1 MGRHNGFLNA
11 EGKIYAIQKLRQM
24 INDGHRPAP
33 PAVRKLRPAQYIGP
47 LKRGWWL
54 EPRTAEELAELLARG
69 VVIAEGVMDPE
80 GRVGFGRSERA
91 EPRKGVSPGRREGI
105 SVTTHER
112 RPIVETPPQP
122 PEPMPPQPE
131 PPPPDGPEPP
141 QA

>member
-1 MGRHNGFLNA
+1 M
-11 EGKIYAIQKLRQM
+11 
-24 INDGHRPAP
+24 RPHL
-33 PAVRKLRPAQYIGP
+33 AVGLPLWATQYIAQGGRTVT
-47 LKRGWWL
+47 LGL

-105 SVTTHER
+105 SATTHER

-122 PEPMPPQPE
+122 PKPE
-131 PPPPDGPEPP
+131 PPEPEPPMPGEPEPP
-141 QA
+141 QG